1 MGLTLEFYMG
11 DPDAI
16 GPAVEQFDFDAL
28 YESGIVKARADLSV
42 HIQPKDLDT
51 LSIEAAGL
59 VGQRAVLLQESLITA
74 IGGDETDHGAFIVSS
89 DWVSQIGSLQPS
101 TAQEL
106 TKRWIASMALQYDDP
121 EIRVTPAAEEAV
133 FALISLCRYATETST
148 PVIHAWF
155 L

>member
-16 GPAVEQFDFDAL
+16 GPAVEQADFDTL
-28 YESGIVKARADLSV
+28 DKSGIVKARADLSL

-59 VGQRAVLLQESLITA
+59 LGQRPVLLQESLGDA
-74 IGGDETDHGAFIVSS
+74 IGGDETDHGAFLVSS
-89 DWVSQIGSLQPS
+89 DWVSQIGALHPT

-106 TKRWIASMALQYDDP
+106 ANRWIDSMALQYDDP

-133 FALISLCRYATETST
+133 SALISLCRRAAETST